1 MNLLIARQFGYFS
14 FKLDAGSAELSEGK
28 INVIDVVE
36 GIISPVYLI
45 ENDGDAIEKEDSGDT
60 LLNFR
65 KGKKGTAPL
74 ASGFSVFNKNSGEFL
89 FSMPSL
95 EDYEKAKEKGT
106 PLSQIIYFQ
115 KKKDLPVYIVNSERR
130 EKVSEFITLPEA
142 YKKRSEI
149 AAYYYNTLFK

>member
-1 MNLLIARQFGYFS
+1 MLIARQFGYFS

-115 KKKDLPVYIVNSERR
+115 SKKGLPVYIGNLESG
-130 EKVSEFITLPEA
+130 EKFYEFIILSDV
-142 YKKRSEI
+142 KKRSEI
-149 AAYYYNTLFK
+149 AAYYYNTLFKNE